1 MSASSRINV
10 ARAKAPKPGT
20 PGREAE
26 EVPADQMLRMGELAR
41 ASGVS
46 AATIKHYLR
55 EGLLPEPVKTSRN
68 MAYYPA
74 EFVER
79 IGMIKQLQEER
90 YMPLRVIK
98 DLLEEDPGRA
108 KALIELGDKLLEH
121 ALAGE
126 SERISAAEVRNRY
139 DIPQEVLDRLAELE
153 VLTPDDDGYSPTD
166 VRIVEAISR
175 FRAGGYEERIGF
187 TVYDTLRYQK
197 AMAELVAEEVDP
209 DEAMAL
215 IEAGNQPLNDL
226 LAAMHTKALVA
237 ELERRRGSEPDS
249 DGSGSKPGK

>member
-1 MSASSRINV
+1 MSA
-10 ARAKAPKPGT
+10 AKAQTK
-20 PGREAE
+20 E
-26 EVPADQMLRMGELAR
+26 EMLRMGELAR

-79 IGMIKQLQEER
+79 IKMIKQLQEER

-98 DLLEEDPGRA
+98 DLLEEDPDRA
-108 KALIELGDKLLEH
+108 RALIELGDKLLEH

-126 SERISAAEVRNRY
+126 SERVSAAEVRNRY
-139 DIPQEVLDRLAELE
+139 EVPKDVLDRLAELD
-153 VLTPDDDGYSPTD
+153 VLTPDKKGYSPSD
-166 VRIVEAISR
+166 VRIIEAIGR

-187 TVYDTLRYQK
+187 TVYDTLRYK
-197 AMAELVAEEVDP
+197 TALEELVRQEVEVVMSRLAGEVAP
-209 DEAMAL
+209 ERVVEML
-215 IEAGNQPLNDL
+215 EAGSQPLKDL
-226 LAAMHTKALVA
+226 IAALHTKLMVA
-237 ELERRRGSEPDS
+237 ELERHGAR
-249 DGSGSKPGK
+249 